1 LNKTIGKVN
10 FLDPKFVEAVKNAFE
25 NIELDEYEIGWKK
38 LQVIAVETIKKIIK
52 SELKDIIITIPKSKS
67 TYPDIKFENED
78 GVFAIDIKS
87 NESQKD
93 PWFDMARLDTIIEER
108 IQKYTEE
115 WEVVIKYNSETK
127 KLLNVYFNLFRE
139 VVGKRHECDGVKYRP
154 YDGKIRPKTW
164 KDFDNNVIFWNSK
177 ADFLLGIKKS
187 LKHRW
192 KENIKKHLIP
202 QLTDNEKKE
211 FQKLFEK

>member
-1 LNKTIGKVN
+1 
-10 FLDPKFVEAVKNAFE
+10 
-25 NIELDEYEIGWKK
+25 
-38 LQVIAVETIKKIIK
+38 
-52 SELKDIIITIPKSKS
+52 
-67 TYPDIKFENED
+67 
-78 GVFAIDIKS
+78 
-87 NESQKD
+87 
-93 PWFDMARLDTIIEER
+93 MARLDTIIEER

-115 WEVVIKYNSETK
+115 WEVVIKYDSETK

-139 VVGKRHECDGVKYRP
+139 VAGKRYECDGVKYRP

-164 KDFDNNVIFWNSK
+164 KDFDNNVIFWNSE

-187 LKHRW
+187 MKHRW

-202 QLTDNEKKE
+202 KLTDNEKKE

>member
-1 LNKTIGKVN
+1 MNKTIGKVN
-10 FLDPKFVEAVKNAFE
+10 LLAPKFVEAVKNTFE
-25 NIELDEYEIGWKK
+25 NIELDEYEIAWKK
-38 LQVIAVETIKKIIK
+38 LQVKAVETIEKIIK
-52 SELKDIIITIPKSKS
+52 SELKDITITIPKSKS

-127 KLLNVYFNLFRE
+127 KFLNVYINLFRE

-154 YDGKIRPKTW
+154 YDGKS
-164 KDFDNNVIFWNSK
+164 D
-177 ADFLLGIKKS
+177 
-187 LKHRW
+187 
-192 KENIKKHLIP
+192 
-202 QLTDNEKKE
+202 
-211 FQKLFEK
+211 QKLGRILITM